1 MWNVFAGTTMNEA
14 VSSGMRRLIHKGLAI
29 GLLLVLCLI
38 PPSLVFAITQRATWH
53 ALPFLAAGTVMFL
66 CAVRMLLVIPTVPFN
81 RLCALGCGG
90 LCLAGSALF
99 MAYSS
104 PDAEAAAV
112 WHRIAYA
119 GLIPLPA
126 IGLHAVAEWSR
137 SVRRAWVYGAYGI
150 SAGFLGLL
158 PTPLL
163 LHGEAQFFWGVS
175 PRAGVCHP
183 LFVVY
188 AVTLNVIVI
197 HRLLVSIDLQG
208 QDRRIPGVVCG
219 LVVFN
224 AIWLDVMPSYGYELY
239 PGGVLAAG
247 AAVLVTSY
255 AVIQR
260 DAPGLSP
267 RLWSAN
273 APAYAQALSL
283 LLLFYLIILAIVWYF
298 TDVLSYEMAA
308 TLLASSTL
316 FAGLLAGIQKQME
329 AMVSKAL
336 FKEKQQGYQTLTE
349 FSRAMVSILDLP
361 TLTQTILGTLQRV
374 LRIHH
379 LSLFL
384 LDGERGLY
392 VLAGASGPV
401 SEDVKAL
408 RLSASHD
415 LPYSLRCSQAIV
427 VKTDL
432 SLRPQ
437 KLPEAVHQGL
447 ELLGAEICLPLVNK
461 DRLIGF
467 INLGPRTGG
476 HGYSDGELH
485 LLSTLAHN
493 AAVALDNAM
502 LYTDLKRSQILVRRT
517 DRLRSL
523 ETIAGG
529 FAHEIRNPLTS
540 IKTFVQL
547 TPGRMHDEDFINRF
561 GQVVMEDVYRI
572 ERLIHEILDYARYH
586 EPRFLPEDLNE
597 VVASCLYFIEV
608 KASSKLVTIE
618 RELEPNLPPVMLDRQ
633 QIKQVLL
640 NLFLNAM
647 DAMEESGGRL
657 TVKTR
662 RLQKTEQAW
671 LQIEISDTGV
681 GIAPGNLEH
690 IFDPFYTTKHESGER
705 EGTGL
710 GLAIV
715 HQIIQEHQ
723 GFIEVDSAPGA
734 GTAFYVNLRS
744 NPMGLAH
751 SKESTDHEK
760 TGVIG

>member
-1 MWNVFAGTTMNEA
+1 MNEA
-14 VSSGMRRLIHKGLAI
+14 VSSGMRSLIHKGLAI

-38 PPSLVFAITQRATWH
+38 PLSLVFAITQRATWYS
-53 ALPFLAAGTVMFL
+53 LPFLAAGTVMFL
-66 CAVRMLLVIPTVPFN
+66 CAVRMLLVIPSVPLN

-90 LCLAGSALF
+90 LSLAGSALF

-104 PDAEAAAV
+104 GDAHSAAA
-112 WHRIAYA
+112 WHRISYA

-126 IGLHAVAEWSR
+126 IGFHAVAEWSR
-137 SVRRAWVYGAYGI
+137 SIRRTAVYAAYGI
-150 SAGFLGLL
+150 SAVFLTLL
-158 PTPLL
+158 PTSLL
-163 LHGEAQFFWGVS
+163 LDGEAQFFWGVS
-175 PRAGVCHP
+175 PRAGACHP
-183 LFVVY
+183 LFVLY
-188 AVTLNVIVI
+188 AVTLNAMVMY
-197 HRLLVSIDLQG
+197 RLLVSSDRRT
-208 QDRRIPGVVCG
+208 QDRRVTGVVCG
-219 LVVFN
+219 LVAFN
-224 AIWLDVMPSYGYELY
+224 AIWLDVIPLYGYEVY
-239 PGGVLAAG
+239 PAGVLAAG
-247 AAVLVTSY
+247 AALLITSY
-255 AVIQR
+255 AVVKR

-267 RLWSAN
+267 SLSSPN
-273 APAYAQALSL
+273 ALAYAQALSL
-283 LLLFYLIILAIVWYF
+283 LLLFYLVILAIVRHF
-298 TDVLSYEMAA
+298 TDALSYDMAA
-308 TLLASSTL
+308 TLLASSTI

-336 FKEKQQGYQTLTE
+336 FKEKQQGYQTLTD

-374 LRIHH
+374 LRIQH

-392 VLAGASGPV
+392 GLAGTSGPV
-401 SEDVKAL
+401 SEAVKSL
-408 RLSASHD
+408 QLSASDD

-427 VKTDL
+427 LRTGLL
-432 SLRPQ
+432 SGS
-437 KLPEAVHQGL
+437 KVSEAVRHGL
-447 ELLGAEICLPLVNK
+447 DALGAEICLPLVNK

-467 INLGPRTGG
+467 INLGPRTDD

-485 LLSTLAHN
+485 LLATLAHN

-502 LYTDLKRSQILVRRT
+502 LYTDLKRSQILMRRT

-523 ETIAGG
+523 EIIAGG

-547 TPGRMHDEDFINRF
+547 APGRKHDDDFINHF

-572 ERLIHEILDYARYH
+572 ERLIHEILDYARYR
-586 EPRFLPEDLNE
+586 EPRFMLEDLND

-608 KASSKLVTIE
+608 KAGSKLVTIE
-618 RELEPNLPPVMLDRQ
+618 KEFEPNLPPIMLDRQ

-640 NLFLNAM
+640 NLFMNAM

-662 RLQKTEQAW
+662 RHHKPEQTW
-671 LQIEISDTGV
+671 LQIEVSDTGV

-715 HQIIQEHQ
+715 HQIVQEHQ
-723 GFIEVDSAPGA
+723 GFVEAESVPGD
-734 GTAFYVNLRS
+734 GTVFYVNLRS
-744 NPMGLAH
+744 NPTGLEL
-751 SKESTDHEK
+751 SKEPTDHEK